1 MAVLIGKEYVMTR
14 QSTYNVGIYVRL
26 SQEDMREGESLS
38 IENQKKMLTDYVSQQ
53 AGWNLVGI
61 YEDDGY
67 SGTNFDRPGV
77 RQLLDDAKSGKIN
90 LILCKDLSRFGR
102 NYIEV
107 GQYIDYIFPSFNIRF
122 IALSDNVDTLDRNST
137 AMDLMPIMNLF
148 NEWHAANTSK
158 KVRSVLAQNAKEGKY
173 IASFAAYGYLK
184 GDDEK
189 HTPVIDEPA
198 AKVVRRIFELR
209 ATGIT
214 PTQIAKILNAEGVPI
229 PSDYRAQR
237 LGKPNPYKNT
247 FHYWS
252 HVAVRNILGNP
263 IYIGHLAQQ
272 KFTTVSFKNH
282 KSVRRGK
289 DEWVIAENTHEPI
302 ISQELW
308 DKCQEVDRCA
318 SHGKIM
324 KKGIVLPLN
333 SMMFCPDCGAKM
345 KLNGHAKKRD
355 GSVNYFYVCGT
366 YSRCGASTCTTHYIS
381 QKQIEKIVL
390 VDILAKARYV
400 IENED
405 EARQEFLRRKETE
418 GTKHLDDA
426 RQQLAKC
433 QSRLADLKVMTQKVY
448 QDKLLGKVPEDL
460 CLETLGQFRA
470 EEAELTEKV
479 KSLTAT
485 LEQDSKARDDI
496 EEFICRLKQYA
507 DAPEL
512 TREMCVDLIEYV
524 VIGDR
529 PKDKST
535 PRRIQIYYKFLDNG
549 LADGEKP
556 ELK

>member
-1 MAVLIGKEYVMTR
+1 MTR

-77 RQLLDDAKSGKIN
+77 RLLLDDAKSGKIN

-107 GQYIDYIFPSFNIRF
+107 GQYVDYVFPSFNIRF

-189 HTPVIDEPA
+189 HTPIIDEPA

-324 KKGIVLPLN
+324 KKGVVLPLN

-345 KLNGHAKKRD
+345 KLNGHAKKKD
-355 GSVNYFYVCGT
+355 GSVNYFYACGT

-381 QKQIEKIVL
+381 RKQIEKIVL
-390 VDILAKARYV
+390 ADILAKARYV
-400 IENED
+400 IENEE

-426 RQQLAKC
+426 RQLLVKC

-479 KSLTAT
+479 KSLTAM